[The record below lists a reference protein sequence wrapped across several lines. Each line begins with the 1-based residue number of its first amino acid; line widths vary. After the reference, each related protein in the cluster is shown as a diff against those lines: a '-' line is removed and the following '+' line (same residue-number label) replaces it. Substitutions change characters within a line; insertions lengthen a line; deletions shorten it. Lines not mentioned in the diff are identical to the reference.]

1 MSTGAE
7 EVEPYDCGRRETAR
21 GGRRPGSRTEA
32 RAGEETALRPQ
43 GGLRRAVAAWH
54 ARATGGR
61 PGGPLAARPVRRQAQ
76 TCQCSPR
83 PQDSPS
89 EMPARSPPVSPE
101 LNKRVPDLLGG
112 RKRSIK
118 GRSWWGGGRHPA
130 RSQDEPRHCQG
141 RASQRRLPTGPPA
154 PRPAG
159 PRVFSARIA
168 WSLPAHPQPPE
179 RLSRTTKPHKHRE
192 GTRPIPLYPR

>member
-76 TCQCSPR
+76 TCQRSPQ
-83 PQDSPS
+83 PQDNPS

-112 RKRSIK
+112 RKRSIQ
-118 GRSWWGGGRHPA
+118 GRSWWGGGA
-130 RSQDEPRHCQG
+130 SSCQESG
-141 RASQRRLPTGPPA
+141 RATALPGKSLAAQAADRPPRA
-154 PRPAG
+154 
-159 PRVFSARIA
+159 SARR
-168 WSLPAHPQPPE
+168 PP
-179 RLSRTTKPHKHRE
+179 RLQR
-192 GTRPIPLYPR
+192 